1 MSRPRAI
8 YNPFYILL
16 AIVGVVF
23 VFTAVA
29 YGIMAFQM
37 ANLPVDG
44 APDHR
49 AHPLMA
55 WMQQYGDRALL
66 IEIAVLAVLT
76 CAAIGTDS
84 YWQRRAER
92 S

>member
-1 MSRPRAI
+1 MPRERAI
-8 YNPFYILL
+8 HNPFYILL

-37 ANLPVDG
+37 TDLPAVG
-44 APDHR
+44 EPDHR
-49 AHPLMA
+49 AHPLTS
-55 WMQQYGDRALL
+55 WMQEHGDVALVV
-66 IEIAVLAVLT
+66 EIAALAVLT

-92 S
+92 

>member
-1 MSRPRAI
+1 MSRQRAI
-8 YNPFYILL
+8 HNPFYILL
-16 AIVGVVF
+16 AIVGVAF

-37 ANLPVDG
+37 TDLPAVG
-44 APDHR
+44 EPDHR
-49 AHPLMA
+49 GHPLML
-55 WMQQYGDRALL
+55 WMQRHGDAALL
-66 IEIAVLAVLT
+66 SQLIALAVLT

-92 S
+92 

>member
-8 YNPFYILL
+8 HNPFYILL

-37 ANLPVDG
+37 ANLPLDG

-49 AHPLMA
+49 AHPLTT
-55 WMQQYGDRALL
+55 WVRQYGDLAILV
-66 IEIAVLAVLT
+66 EIAALAVLT

>member
-1 MSRPRAI
+1 MPRERAI
-8 YNPFYILL
+8 HNPFYILL
-16 AIVGVVF
+16 AIVGVAF

-29 YGIMAFQM
+29 YGIMALQM
-37 ANLPVDG
+37 ADLPVAG
-44 APDHR
+44 EPDHR
-49 AHPLMA
+49 AHPLTS
-55 WMQQYGDRALL
+55 WMRKHGDMALL
-66 IEIAVLAVLT
+66 GQIAALGVLT